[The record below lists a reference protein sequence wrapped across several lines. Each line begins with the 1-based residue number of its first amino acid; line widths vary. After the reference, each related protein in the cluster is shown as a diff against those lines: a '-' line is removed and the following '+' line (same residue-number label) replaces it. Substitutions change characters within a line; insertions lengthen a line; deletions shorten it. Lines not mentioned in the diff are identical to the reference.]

1 MPKTTSNKSLR
12 ITRRT
17 KNGRQTAVST
27 DEIGESNRVAGASG
41 VPIKR
46 RRPGRAAALLSSS
59 QRTRSQRWRSPAKSS
74 RTTRQSSPAK
84 AKGVRPCR
92 RAK

>member
-17 KNGRQTAVST
+17 KNGRQATLST
-27 DEIGESNRVAGASG
+27 DDIGDGSRVAGASG
-41 VPIKR
+41 VPTKR

-59 QRTRSQRWRSPAKSS
+59 QRTRSQRWRSPAKGS
-74 RTTRQSSPAK
+74 RTM
-84 AKGVRPCR
+84 R
-92 RAK
+92 RGSLGKDSRTGRSVG